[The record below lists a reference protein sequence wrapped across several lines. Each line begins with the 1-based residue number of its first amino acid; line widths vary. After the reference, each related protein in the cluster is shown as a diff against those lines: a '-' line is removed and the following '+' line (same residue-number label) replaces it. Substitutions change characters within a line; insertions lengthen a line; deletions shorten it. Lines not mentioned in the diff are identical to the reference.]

1 MQMDSFCVKKN
12 HLQGGTTMNNLE
24 LFFIG
29 AVDAVSVIMV
39 IVAIL
44 STLAIAHLCPFFN
57 CVCC

>member
-1 MQMDSFCVKKN
+1 
-12 HLQGGTTMNNLE
+12 MNNLE